1 MTSPADF
8 AGTGACRVDRRI
20 GEAAAASAVA
30 APRWGRRPAVR
41 RAPRGKQQAGVEKVG
56 KGAYSGRPGEALQT
70 GAP

>member
-20 GEAAAASAVA
+20 GE